1 MRFPQRLRAIEE
13 CTYWYYLAT
22 VQLEKITDK
31 RSSEPRRGYDDA
43 CGTAHGLELVGDRW
57 ALLVM
62 RELMLGPRR
71 FSDLKRDLPG
81 ISANV
86 LKQRLDELEGRGL
99 VAKVRLPPPAARDAY
114 GATDWG
120 LEIEP
125 VLQTLGRFAARSP
138 GHDPTLPLSP
148 VSLMMSFRTMID
160 RDKAQGFDGRI
171 GILNGEDGFVV
182 TVRDQ
187 RLEVV
192 RGPATGVEATIV
204 GAPEQFA
211 AVVYGGAPADGLAIK
226 GDEGLGRR
234 FLTLFTLPP
243 KVEMPG

>member
-1 MRFPQRLRAIEE
+1 
-13 CTYWYYLAT
+13 
-22 VQLEKITDK
+22 
-31 RSSEPRRGYDDA
+31 
-43 CGTAHGLELVGDRW
+43 
-57 ALLVM
+57 M
-62 RELMLGPRR
+62 RELMLGARR

-86 LKQRLDELEGRGL
+86 LKQRLDELKGRGL
-99 VAKVRLPPPAARDAY
+99 VGKIRLPPPAARDAY
-114 GATDWG
+114 QATEWG

-160 RDKAQGFDGRI
+160 AAKAEGFAARI
-171 GILNGEDGFVV
+171 GVLNGEDSFVV

-187 RLEVV
+187 QLAVER
-192 RGPATGVEATIV
+192 RPATGVDATIA
-204 GAPEQFA
+204 GSPEQIA
-211 AVVYGGAPADGLAIK
+211 AVVYGGAPADGLAIG
-226 GDEGLGRR
+226 GDEALARR

-243 KVEMPG
+243 KVETTRAAS

>member
-1 MRFPQRLRAIEE
+1 
-13 CTYWYYLAT
+13 
-22 VQLEKITDK
+22 VQLEKLTDK
-31 RSSEPRRGYDDA
+31 RPSEPRRGYGDA

-62 RELMLGPRR
+62 RELLLGARR

-86 LKQRLDELEGRGL
+86 LKQRLDELEARGL
-99 VAKVRLPPPAARDAY
+99 LSKIRLPPPAARDAY
-114 GATDWG
+114 QATDWG

-125 VLQTLGRFAARSP
+125 VIQTLGRFAARSP

-160 RDKAQGFDGRI
+160 RAKAEGFDGRI
-171 GILNGEDGFVV
+171 GVLNGEDSFVV

-187 RLEVV
+187 QLAVA
-192 RGPATGVEATIV
+192 RGPASGVDATI
-204 GAPEQFA
+204 GGTPEHIA
-211 AVVYGGAPADGLAIK
+211 AVVYGGAPADSLAFG
-226 GDEGLGRR
+226 GDEALARR

-243 KVEMPG
+243 KVEIRG